1 MSSPSPSS
9 VHCSPIRDGDS
20 FCRRS
25 SATHNSLVALDELGR
40 RTTTSYGQEYLVRK
54 VQYCG
59 LFCTHYH
66 RLAVDYLKD
75 PKFYLCHMACQVGG
89 GIAGLY
95 EVTFLYRLTPS
106 AWPKSYSVN
115 VAQMV
120 FVGHKGMILSLAMS
134 PGGFYMVSSDEDGI
148 IMMWDLSSS
157 RCLTPLIGH
166 TSCVW
171 SLTFSYEV
179 SIIAFGSADC
189 TVKLWDVNTSTKVS
203 RAEEK

>member
-1 MSSPSPSS
+1 ML
-9 VHCSPIRDGDS
+9 
-20 FCRRS
+20 S